1 MEAFK
6 YLHLHELDE
15 PQKWKAKNWLQLY
28 DKYRT
33 QQTCTNTR
41 ARRAQRK
48 RKLLNVWHAYESI
61 RILWSNRF
69 DTLHH
74 RATRTSHIT
83 NWFECKTIR
92 FIRTCE
98 CVCVCASKSE
108 TKIERRNKMP
118 VILIVK
124 HFNRISIVFNLLHLG
139 SVLCVRLWQCFPS
152 HLLVQ
157 ANYIQPSAV
166 LWYPVQWHVLLSK
179 IWHFKNI
186 YISKNKSLRFDVH
199 ADASHRN
206 I

>member
-1 MEAFK
+1 MISTAHSKHAQTQERDGHRERESFWMCGMHMK
-6 YLHLHELDE
+6 VFGFFDRIDSILYITEQPEHPTLQTDSN
-15 PQKWKAKNWLQLY
+15 AKP
-28 DKYRT
+28 
-33 QQTCTNTR
+33 
-41 ARRAQRK
+41 
-48 RKLLNVWHAYESI
+48 
-61 RILWSNRF
+61 F
-69 DTLHH
+69 DL
-74 RATRTSHIT
+74 
-83 NWFECKTIR
+83 FER
-92 FIRTCE
+92 VN
-98 CVCVCASKSE
+98 VCVCASKSE

-124 HFNRISIVFNLLHLG
+124 HFNRISIVFNLLHLR